1 MAGQRTS
8 GARGHSSVDEGSF
21 PVAAMHSVAV
31 SGSSTGTG
39 SRSIRR
45 PEPVQTR
52 RTVRLLTLRGLA
64 PAEATNLTAY
74 LCGIPVTDRGWNLR
88 EINRLLFLREL
99 NL

>member
-1 MAGQRTS
+1 M
-8 GARGHSSVDEGSF
+8 DEASF
-21 PVAAMHSVAV
+21 PVDAMHSVAV

-39 SRSIRR
+39 RSARR

-74 LCGIPVTDRGWNLR
+74 LCGIPGTDRGWTLR
-88 EINRLLFLREL
+88 EINKLLFLREL
-99 NL
+99 NTHGRFGPTDGTA